1 MKDQLRQ
8 INRIIAVGLIICA
21 DNKLLLGKKTA
32 GGVYPDCWHLPGGGV
47 KNNETTKQALIREI
61 KEETGLDLQ
70 KIKTTINLIDDEG
83 RGEHQKILSTGEQ
96 VLAKMRFFVF
106 EVRIQ
111 TDSENLQ
118 IKPGDDMSALSW
130 VKLSELDKHQHT
142 PPSLELFKRLGMI
155 KKVND

>member
-8 INRIIAVGLIICA
+8 IIRTIAVGLIICA

-47 KNNETTKQALIREI
+47 KSNETTKQALVREIRE
-61 KEETGLDLQ
+61 EVGLDLQ
-70 KIKTTINLIDDEG
+70 KLKATINLIDDLG
-83 RGEHQKILSTGEQ
+83 RGEHQKTLANGEM
-96 VLAKMRFFVF
+96 VLAKMRFYVF

-111 TDSENLQ
+111 ENSGNLK
-118 IKPGDDMSALSW
+118 IKAGDDMSKISW

-155 KKVND
+155 